1 MFNQVSIAGR
11 ITSELKLK
19 HTTNGKPVLNFS
31 IAINEKRGEQE
42 QTIFADVT
50 AWNGTAENVAQYM
63 GKGSCVLIDGR
74 LSQDKWEDEG
84 RNRTK
89 LFVTAERV
97 VFLDSKGESTPT
109 PARKGGSGRENAG

>member
-1 MFNQVSIAGR
+1 MFNQVTIAGR
-11 ITSELKLK
+11 ITNELQLK

-63 GKGSCVLIDGR
+63 GKGSSVLIDGR
-74 LSQDKWEDEG
+74 LSQDRWEEEG

-97 VFLDSKGESTPT
+97 VFLDSKGDSAPT
-109 PARKGGSGRENAG
+109 PAKKGSSKKEKAG